1 MRLRILFLVLLAG
14 AALAAPP
21 AQVWKPEEVMV
32 LIVGPTANPIA
43 PGETLVVSR
52 LAELRTQYKLNKL
65 RMATM
70 HWDRPGEADYARKVL
85 GVTNADLPAVA
96 VVQLDKKGMPV
107 KKLYV
112 MPRVDR
118 TSLESIDK
126 VVKLW
131 AGFTGSSVATAPP
144 AASPVAVRPAASPP
158 SPALPS
164 PAVGGPGARPAGPN
178 YSADGMLTMA
188 RLTDDLTQSIVARQK
203 DMPMRPDQK
212 DQAARQALLNL
223 GENTRQLRQ
232 AFETRQPNPQ
242 EQLRQVLR
250 RRQEFRTTQP
260 DVYLPTIVRSDTRR
274 LFDLL
279 DQLEVIYYQL
289 NPR

>member
-1 MRLRILFLVLLAG
+1 MTRLLLLSILLTV

-21 AQVWKPEEVMV
+21 AKVWKPEEVMV
-32 LIVGPTANPIA
+32 LIVGPTSNPISA
-43 PGETLVVSR
+43 GESEVVSR
-52 LAELRTQYKLNKL
+52 LAELRKQYQLSKLK
-65 RMATM
+65 MATM

-85 GVTNADLPAVA
+85 GVSAADLPAVA
-96 VVQLDKKGMPV
+96 VVQLDPKGMPI

-131 AGFTGSSVATAPP
+131 AGFTGVSVTAAANPKPSP
-144 AASPVAVRPAASPP
+144 AAVRPGPTPSASP
-158 SPALPS
+158 AM
-164 PAVGGPGARPAGPN
+164 GGPPTTGPS
-178 YSADGMLTMA
+178 YSTDGMLTMA
-188 RLTDDLTQSIVARQK
+188 RVTDDLTQSIVARQK
-203 DMPMRPDQK
+203 DLPLRADQR
-212 DQAARQALLNL
+212 DQPARQALLNL
-223 GENTRQLRQ
+223 SENTRQLRQ
-232 AFETRQPNPQ
+232 AFETRNGNPQ

-250 RRQEFRTTQP
+250 RKQEFRTAQP
-260 DVYLPTIVRSDTRR
+260 DVYLPTVVRSDTRR

>member
-1 MRLRILFLVLLAG
+1 MYRVLFFLLLTL

-32 LIVGPTANPIA
+32 LIVGPTSNPISTA
-43 PGETLVVSR
+43 ESDVVSR
-52 LAELRTQYKLNKL
+52 LAELRSQYQLSKLK
-65 RMATM
+65 MATM

-85 GVTNADLPAVA
+85 NVTAADLPAVA

-131 AGFTGSSVATAPP
+131 AGFTGVTVTAVPKP
-144 AASPVAVRPAASPP
+144 KASPAAVRPAATP
-158 SPALPS
+158 SPAL
-164 PAVGGPGARPAGPN
+164 GGPAPTGPRPTGPN
-178 YSADGMLTMA
+178 YSTDGMLTMA

-203 DMPMRPDQK
+203 DLPLRPDQR
-212 DQAARQALLNL
+212 DQPARQALLNL
-223 GENTRQLRQ
+223 SENTRQLRQ
-232 AFETRQPNPQ
+232 AFETRNGNPQ

-250 RRQEFRTTQP
+250 RKQEFRTTQP
-260 DVYLPTIVRSDTRR
+260 DVYLPTVVRSDTRR

-289 NPR
+289 NPK

>member
-1 MRLRILFLVLLAG
+1 MMLRILLLLLLAG
-14 AALAAPP
+14 AAWAAPP
-21 AQVWKPEEVMV
+21 TQVWKPDEVMV

-43 PGETLVVSR
+43 PGETMVVSR

-85 GVTNADLPAVA
+85 GVTDQDLPAVA

-131 AGFTGSSVATAPP
+131 AGFTGSSVAVAQPAASPATVRPTASPAGPP
-144 AASPVAVRPAASPP
+144 AASPTS
-158 SPALPS
+158 
-164 PAVGGPGARPAGPN
+164 VGGPRPAGPN

-260 DVYLPTIVRSDTRR
+260 DVYLPTVVRSDTRR

-279 DQLEVIYYQL
+279 DQVEVIYYQL